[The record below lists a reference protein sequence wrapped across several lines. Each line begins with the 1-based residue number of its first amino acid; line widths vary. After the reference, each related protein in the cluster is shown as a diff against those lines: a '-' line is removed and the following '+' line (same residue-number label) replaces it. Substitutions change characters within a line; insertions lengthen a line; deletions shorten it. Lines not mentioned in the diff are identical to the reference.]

1 MRFRKFRFLLLA
13 LVASFVGIL
22 FSVTPVYA
30 DDTGDQESY
39 SPAVV
44 KLQGT
49 AIISLKGPEK
59 IVYTIYDLD
68 GNKQS
73 RGLAGNSGWLVD
85 QIVLNLKTETIYY
98 RISTNEFVQIGPGAT
113 SDNTSKPLTLT
124 FNFVDSANHFIYRQE
139 NFDVPSDLYN
149 SDFVSTLKVHPLPVS
164 GYLLNTSSPVT
175 TSDNDTTFTY
185 HYVVDPNSDS
195 DSGSSSNSGTDSSSN
210 TNTSSSLTPPKTAVT
225 QPSTSNTTST
235 ASPLAVKGTAI
246 YATKKIGLYTSPN
259 FKATTRNIWYVK
271 KSRQNRPKF
280 IVTGYKRSQ
289 NGTLRYRIR
298 DINRHSLTNDR
309 RGYITANSQYV
320 QPLYYQHKPATVK
333 VISAKGLN
341 AYDKVALNGKKIRHY
356 ARGSVL
362 KVKALKTHGLTTR
375 LVLSNGH
382 YVTGKKTFVI
392 QK

>member
-1 MRFRKFRFLLLA
+1 MA
-13 LVASFVGIL
+13 
-22 FSVTPVYA
+22 PVYA

-49 AIISLKGPEK
+49 GGISFISLEGPAK

-68 GNKQS
+68 GNMQA
-73 RGLAGNSGWLVD
+73 RGLAGNSSWMTD
-85 QIVLNLKTETIYY
+85 QIVLNLKTEDIYY
-98 RISTNEFVQIGPGAT
+98 RVSTNEFVQIGPGAT
-113 SDNTSKPLTLT
+113 FEDTSKPLTLT
-124 FNFVDSANHFIYRQE
+124 FNFVDSTNHSIYRQE
-139 NFDVPSDLYN
+139 SFDVPSDLYN
-149 SDFVSTLKVHPLPVS
+149 SDFVSTLKTQALPIS
-164 GYLLNTSSPVT
+164 GYFLNSSNPVT
-175 TSDNDTTFTY
+175 ASENNTTFTY
-185 HYVVDPNSDS
+185 HYIADPDSGS
-195 DSGSSSNSGTDSSSN
+195 DSGSSSNSSSDSSSNSGAGSSSN

-225 QPSTSNTTST
+225 QPSASNTTSK

-298 DINRHSLTNDR
+298 DINHNSLTNDR

-320 QPLYYQHKPATVK
+320 QPLYYQSQPTKIR
-333 VISAKGLN
+333 VIAAKGLN
-341 AYDKVALNGKKIRHY
+341 GYHHVDLSGRIARHY
-356 ARGSVL
+356 KRGSVL
-362 KVKALKTHGLTTR
+362 KVTAIRDYHLTTR
-375 LVLSNGH
+375 MMLPNGQYVSGNKTLVI
-382 YVTGKKTFVI
+382 KK
-392 QK
+392 